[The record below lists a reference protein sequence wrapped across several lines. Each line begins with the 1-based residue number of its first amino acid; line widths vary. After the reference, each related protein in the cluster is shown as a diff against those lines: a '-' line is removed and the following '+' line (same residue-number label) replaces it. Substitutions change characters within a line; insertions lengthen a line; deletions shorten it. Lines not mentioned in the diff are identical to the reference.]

1 MHVWMH
7 YISER
12 LSNAY
17 YNIASRAIP
26 DHNKAQAD
34 MYLHFYLMQM

>member
-1 MHVWMH
+1 MH

-17 YNIASRAIP
+17 SNIGCRAIA

-34 MYLHFYLMQM
+34 MYFILFYLMHK